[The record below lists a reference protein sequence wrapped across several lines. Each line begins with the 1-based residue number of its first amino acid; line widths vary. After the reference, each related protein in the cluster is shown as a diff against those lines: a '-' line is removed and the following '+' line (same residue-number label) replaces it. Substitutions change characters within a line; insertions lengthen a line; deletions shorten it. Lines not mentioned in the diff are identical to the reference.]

1 MPYAA
6 LPYHLGILVKWGAM
20 GKIAAEFRDKGLFV
34 RLFGAD
40 VYAVGGYV
48 RDLIL
53 GRPSPEVD
61 LLVARHPL
69 EDVVGRLEPHGK
81 VDLVGRS
88 FGIIKFTIKGMT
100 YDVALPRTDAP
111 RDALSG
117 VKGHKDFVIAAD
129 PFLPI
134 EKDLERRDFRA
145 NSLAVRL
152 SDGAVIDPFEGRKD
166 IRARLIRVTNPVAF
180 PDDPLRVLRAARFA
194 SVLGFRVDPRIYATA
209 KDVDLSGLSVE
220 RVDEELFKIL
230 LDSSKPSV
238 GLEELFR
245 VGALEKLFP
254 ELYALTLCIQD
265 AIFHPETDAF
275 GHHSVWAHT
284 KLSVDQAR
292 SLASAV
298 ALDRPRALALLLA
311 ALYHDAG
318 KPGTTR
324 WDFKRG
330 RMAVTSNGHDIQSE
344 RVARKAFSRLKIHSW
359 NGYDLEKTVPLLIR
373 THHRST
379 ELWQNRDAVTR
390 KAFNRLAA
398 DVGGEIE
405 LLVYLDAA
413 DRAGRKARP
422 LKALDREAIWLFSK
436 FEELRVNRET
446 IKPLILGR
454 DLIKL
459 GVAPGPEMGKILK
472 RLYSLQIDN
481 AFETRAGGL
490 KAARKIVGGAGS

>member
-53 GRPSPEVD
+53 GHPSPEVD

-459 GVAPGPEMGKILK
+459 GVAPGPEMGRILK
-472 RLYSLQIDN
+472 RLYALQIDN

-490 KAARKIVGGAGS
+490 KAARKIVGGAAS

>member
-1 MPYAA
+1 MNR
-6 LPYHLGILVKWGAM
+6 IS
-20 GKIAAEFRDKGLFV
+20 AEFRDKGLFV
-34 RLFGAD
+34 RLFGGD

-48 RDLIL
+48 RDLML
-53 GRPSPEVD
+53 KRPSPEVD

-69 EDVVGRLEPHGK
+69 EEVVGKLERHGK

-88 FGIIKFTIKGMT
+88 FGIIKFTIKGRT

-111 RDALSG
+111 KDADAG
-117 VKGHKDFVIAAD
+117 TKGHKDFVIAAD

-145 NSLAVRL
+145 NSIAVRL
-152 SDGAVIDPFEGRKD
+152 SDGEDIDPFEGRKD
-166 IRARLIRVTNPVAF
+166 IRARLLRVTNPAAF
-180 PDDPLRVLRAARFA
+180 PDDPLRILRAARFA
-194 SVLGFRVDPRIYATA
+194 SVLRFRVDPTIYVAA
-209 KDVDLSGLSVE
+209 KDIELSGLSVE
-220 RVDEELFKIL
+220 RVIEELFKIL
-230 LDSSKPSV
+230 LDSARPSV
-238 GLEELFR
+238 GLDELLK

-254 ELYALTLCIQD
+254 ELFAMTLCIQD
-265 AIFHPETDAF
+265 SVFHPETDEF
-275 GHHSVWAHT
+275 GHHTVWAHT
-284 KLSVDQAR
+284 LLAVDQAR

-311 ALYHDAG
+311 ALFHDAG

-324 WDFKRG
+324 WEYKRG

-344 RVARKAFSRLKIHSW
+344 RVARKAFARLRIHSW

-379 ELWQNRDAVTR
+379 ELWQNRENVTR

-405 LLVYLDAA
+405 LIVYLDAA

-422 LKALDREAIWLFSK
+422 LKALDREACWLFAK

-459 GVAPGPEMGKILK
+459 GVAPGPDMGKLLRK
-472 RLYSLQIDN
+472 LYAMQLDS

-490 KAARKIVGGAGS
+490 KAARALVAAEPR